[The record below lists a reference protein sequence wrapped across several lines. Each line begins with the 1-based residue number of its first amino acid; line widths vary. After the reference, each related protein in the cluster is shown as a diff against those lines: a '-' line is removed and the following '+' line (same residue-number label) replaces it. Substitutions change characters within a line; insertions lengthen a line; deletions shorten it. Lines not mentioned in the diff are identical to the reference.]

1 MGSAA
6 RRPFRAVPLTRRDA
20 SIEASRLLVVSAD
33 AGRPAL
39 GRPPRRT
46 LRHRVLRQ
54 HAVNAVAHAVHRVV
68 LPVVVGLGGLLVW
81 ALILVV
87 AVPLGALVALVGW
100 TADQVWERS

>member
-1 MGSAA
+1 M
-6 RRPFRAVPLTRRDA
+6 
-20 SIEASRLLVVSAD
+20 
-33 AGRPAL
+33 
-39 GRPPRRT
+39 
-46 LRHRVLRQ
+46 
-54 HAVNAVAHAVHRVV
+54 NAVAHAVHRAV